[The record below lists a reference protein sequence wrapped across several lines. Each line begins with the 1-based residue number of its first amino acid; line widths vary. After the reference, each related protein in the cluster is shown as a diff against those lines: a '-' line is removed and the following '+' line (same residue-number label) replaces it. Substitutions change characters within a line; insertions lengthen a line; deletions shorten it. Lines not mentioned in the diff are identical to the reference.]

1 MSNPSADNEFANDNP
16 GGESGSSADSPTAV
30 FTRLADVPLDAV
42 DKLIETTQAVY
53 DDLNRVMGHPY
64 WGHLVFHQGAALRA
78 MHEARDSLLGL
89 RAEAT
94 GARNTELGVTVTTA
108 VVDGERY
115 YAHTSAD
122 KTSLVDQVL
131 RTPGPRARHLY
142 VWDRPY
148 VDEDGPAPAV
158 QIRVVVDTDA
168 EVGALNYTEEIEDGE
183 LASWQ
188 PQNPEPVAEAPRLRF
203 DAGSALQ
210 FPRDAVLPFRELRA
224 ALDEFVRS
232 GQQPE
237 AVTWQVA
244 RWGDF

>member
-1 MSNPSADNEFANDNP
+1 MSNPSADNEFANDSP
-16 GGESGSSADSPTAV
+16 AGGSEAPAV
-30 FTRLADVPLDAV
+30 VFARLADVPLDAV

-53 DDLNRVMGHPY
+53 DDLNKVTGHPY

-108 VVDGERY
+108 VVDGGRH
-115 YAHTSAD
+115 YAYTSAD
-122 KTSLVDQVL
+122 KASLVDQVL
-131 RTPGPRARHLY
+131 STPGPRARHLY

-148 VDEDGPAPAV
+148 EDEDGPEPAV
-158 QIRVVVDTDA
+158 QLRVVVDTDA
-168 EVGALNYTEEIEDGE
+168 EVGALNYTEEIDDGE

-188 PQNPEPVAEAPRLRF
+188 PQTSQPVAEAPRLRF

-210 FPRDAVLPFRELRA
+210 FPRDAVLPFRQLRS
-224 ALDEFVRS
+224 ALDEFVRT
-232 GQQPE
+232 GQRPE
-237 AVTWQVA
+237 AVTWQTA